1 MSMSSNTGTTAL
13 RIGQLAEATGVD
25 AETIRYYERIGL
37 LPPPPRSPNGY
48 RAYGP
53 AQLERL
59 AFIRHCR
66 SLDMPLEEIR
76 RLLAFVDRPD
86 GDPAG
91 IDRLIDAQLA
101 RVRMRLASLQ
111 ALERQLTRLREQCA
125 GDHAGGE
132 CGILHELVAA
142 AHDEACACHEDA
154 DRREPA

>member
-1 MSMSSNTGTTAL
+1 MSDSTGTLPAM
-13 RIGQLAEATGVD
+13 RIGQLARAAGVD
-25 AETIRYYERIGL
+25 AETIRYYERIGIL
-37 LPPPPRSPNGY
+37 APPARSPNGY
-48 RAYGP
+48 RAYGA

-59 AFIRHCR
+59 AFVRHCR

-86 GDPAG
+86 ADRAG

-101 RVRMRLASLQ
+101 RVRTRLASLQ
-111 ALERQLTRLREQCA
+111 ALERQLASLREQCA

-142 AHDEACACHEDA
+142 AHDEACACHA
-154 DRREPA
+154 GAG

>member
-1 MSMSSNTGTTAL
+1 
-13 RIGQLAEATGVD
+13 
-25 AETIRYYERIGL
+25 
-37 LPPPPRSPNGY
+37 NGY
-48 RAYGP
+48 RSYGP

-59 AFIRHCR
+59 AFVRHCR

-86 GDPAG
+86 ADRAG

-111 ALERQLTRLREQCA
+111 ALERQLAQLRKQCA

-132 CGILHELVAA
+132 CGILHELAAA
-142 AHDEACACHEDA
+142 AHDEACACHEEGA
-154 DRREPA
+154 HAR